1 MDEAY
6 FLGGLSKDKVLK
18 AFGAHIFFDDQDT
31 HVLPASQLV
40 PSARVPYTSDSPLNI
55 IKIEKDRP
63 SNKRPSKKKK
73 VKK

>member
-1 MDEAY
+1 
-6 FLGGLSKDKVLK
+6 
-18 AFGAHIFFDDQDT
+18 
-31 HVLPASQLV
+31 LV